1 MWNCYNFAVVRIL
14 SLLSEPIM
22 INRAI
27 MGISD
32 MARIGAVCLFLAA
45 AAVGVCGE
53 ELVILQTND
62 THSQIDP
69 TDKGSGGIA
78 RRKVVVDSIR
88 GVHENVLLVDAGDA
102 VQGTL
107 FFNIYRGEVE
117 TRMMNELGYDYAVVG
132 NHDFDN
138 GVESLARNLKNSTT
152 QWIST
157 NYDLVGSGLEPYFKP
172 YAIKE
177 VGGKKI
183 GIIGINLNPK
193 GMISEGNYDG
203 VGYLDG
209 IKAANA
215 TAWHLKHNEKAD
227 MVVAITH
234 IGYDDVPSPSDRE
247 LAASSEDIDI
257 ILGGHSHS
265 LIKPGGGQEWVENAA
280 GRPVLVTQNGKSGQ
294 VVAEVTVDLD
304 SLGLKLPEYR
314 QITIDSRLDGRV
326 DHRLDSVLAPY
337 RKGVDE
343 LMGVKIGRSASELSN
358 REAPL
363 LNFLSDFALGWGRR
377 LAKMDVDLAIMN
389 KGGIRRSLPKGDI
402 TLGQIMMMQPF
413 DNRIL
418 VEEVKGSDL
427 AAAFDVMAARGGDG
441 VSKGVE
447 IVFDPQ
453 AKKCVSIEINGKPL
467 DYDRIYRVAT
477 IDYLANGG
485 DYMEPLTKGK
495 VVAQSD
501 RIVYDDLIDYIKT
514 FYRGKKINPSAEKRM
529 RSTR

>member
-1 MWNCYNFAVVRIL
+1 M
-14 SLLSEPIM
+14 
-22 INRAI
+22 
-27 MGISD
+27 
-32 MARIGAVCLFLAA
+32 LFR
-45 AAVGVCGE
+45 
-53 ELVILQTND
+53 
-62 THSQIDP
+62 S
-69 TDKGSGGIA
+69 
-78 RRKVVVDSIR
+78 
-88 GVHENVLLVDAGDA
+88 
-102 VQGTL
+102 
-107 FFNIYRGEVE
+107 
-117 TRMMNELGYDYAVVG
+117 
-132 NHDFDN
+132 
-138 GVESLARNLKNSTT
+138 
-152 QWIST
+152 
-157 NYDLVGSGLEPYFKP
+157 
-172 YAIKE
+172 
-177 VGGKKI
+177 
-183 GIIGINLNPK
+183 
-193 GMISEGNYDG
+193 
-203 VGYLDG
+203 
-209 IKAANA
+209 
-215 TAWHLKHNEKAD
+215 
-227 MVVAITH
+227 
-234 IGYDDVPSPSDRE
+234 
-247 LAASSEDIDI
+247 
-257 ILGGHSHS
+257 
-265 LIKPGGGQEWVENAA
+265 
-280 GRPVLVTQNGKSGQ
+280 
-294 VVAEVTVDLD
+294 
-304 SLGLKLPEYR
+304 
-314 QITIDSRLDGRV
+314 
-326 DHRLDSVLAPY
+326 LAPY

-402 TLGQIMMMQPF
+402 TQGQIMMMQPF